1 MAKKL
6 ESTFINMVIVLTI
19 VSLVAAYSLASVFN
33 LTKDP
38 IAKAALN
45 KKLQAIEQVIA
56 PKDLKTKKTLPTAV
70 DYDNDPFKDMYKL
83 PAYDGLDTLEI
94 YPAKKGDK
102 VVAYAVKSMTM
113 MGFSGLIE
121 VMVGFKT
128 DGTIITYSILKHAET
143 PGLGTKMTTWFNNE
157 AKPTRCVNGKN
168 PKTTKMQVSKD
179 GGDIDAITAAT
190 ISSRAFLDAIDRA
203 YKTLEKGG
211 KYE

>member
-19 VSLVAAYSLASVFN
+19 VSLVAAYSLASVYN

-38 IAKAALN
+38 IDEAALN
-45 KKLQAIEQVIA
+45 KKLKAIADV
-56 PKDLKTKKTLPTAV
+56 T
-70 DYDNDPFKDMYKL
+70 
-83 PAYDGLDTLEI
+83 PAYNNNPDSVMFKMAAFDPSPGLDSIEV
-94 YPAKKGDK
+94 YPAEMNGKLVG
-102 VVAYAVKSMTM
+102 YAVKTYTM
-113 MGFSGLIE
+113 KGFSGLIE

-128 DGTIITYSILKHAET
+128 DGTIITYSVLKHAET
-143 PGLGTKMTTWFNNE
+143 PGLGTKMATWFNNE
-157 AKPTRCVNGKN
+157 AKRTRCVNGKN